1 MPDTLTLRKAWLATV
16 GFLIAMQFGSSAI
29 AAAQCLARGAAVTD
43 QSAER
48 DLRSSDGISHVYVL
62 KQSSRVDLCVQA
74 GRCVWHSPLAALGD
88 LGSFAEFADG
98 DSHCQG
104 THDQVAWEG
113 RVYVTDCRMPDQ
125 LSQALS
131 AISVAV
137 APILVS
143 APCGTLDS
151 PLTDS
156 ATITSVDGSP
166 AFVAGVPVGKLCLAI
181 GVQLSGSYRAF
192 AALVRSC
199 PTDVAA
205 AAIIASQWLGAGV
218 ATSQFS
224 IGASFPEGGFG
235 LTSAG
240 PTFDLKAATPVV
252 LGPVIE
258 QGYVTAWLAAIR
270 AAAEANTDL
279 ADGSVLEASTSDPIG
294 RLAKWLAAGLM
305 RLDARPFDE
314 TDPNWVG
321 SAPAR
326 DWMTRTLLIDP
337 NAMEGTLL
345 RAENARKPWGAP

>member
-1 MPDTLTLRKAWLATV
+1 MSDPLKRRSTALILFVAIVAATAVSSVAKAAGGLCQLADKV
-16 GFLIAMQFGSSAI
+16 SI
-29 AAAQCLARGAAVTD
+29 
-43 QSAER
+43 R
-48 DLRSSDGISHVYVL
+48 DLQSDAPNASVRVL
-62 KQSSRVDLCVQA
+62 KRDGQLDVCVQSS
-74 GRCVWHSPLAALGD
+74 RCVWHIAPVLLSELGTF
-88 LGSFAEFADG
+88 GPFADG
-98 DSHCQG
+98 DTHCQA
-104 THDQVAWEG
+104 TYDQVTVDTRRHTYE
-113 RVYVTDCRMPDQ
+113 RDCR
-125 LSQALS
+125 LSDGLGDAL
-131 AISVAV
+131 VA
-137 APILVS
+137 AGGLFTPIVGS
-143 APCGTLDS
+143 EASCGTLEA
-151 PLTDS
+151 PLTDQ
-156 ATITSVDGSP
+156 G
-166 AFVAGVPVGKLCLAI
+166 AFADVGGVPVFVGSVALDDLCLAAGI
-181 GVQLSGSYRAF
+181 ELDGQYRAF

-199 PTDVAA
+199 PTDTAGA
-205 AAIIASQWLGAGV
+205 AAIAAQWLGAGV

-224 IGASFPEGGFG
+224 IGASFSDGGFG

-252 LGPVIE
+252 LGPLID
-258 QGYVTAWLAAIR
+258 QGYVTTWLAAIR

-279 ADGSVLEASTSDPIG
+279 ADGSVLEASSGDPIG